1 MYTLANITV
10 VYRGRFCWCGYSAMY
25 TAIGGEFDP
34 VKSNRYEDPMA
45 VNNNNNNNNH
55 SGHG

>member
-1 MYTLANITV
+1 
-10 VYRGRFCWCGYSAMY
+10 MY